1 MPKAK
6 EIRAKAR
13 EAMAGKWGR
22 FVGMNLL
29 YLVVLM
35 VIGLITAAP
44 LLGSV
49 GGLVDLAT
57 KAMAG
62 KTVTEKMYT
71 DVLASFIGTSALSSL
86 LSIAAMLIEVPLAY
100 ALIENIMKAK
110 RDNETTAT
118 YFLGRVFPSFGRAWK
133 VTLWQF
139 VKLIVPTI
147 LYMVGIMVAAL
158 VMGLLGGLGDAG
170 AVIGGIVYFV
180 AMVAIVIWYIGKV
193 LNLSL
198 SEYVAIDNPEITAKE
213 AVEKSI
219 ELMPGYRWKLI
230 CLGLSFIG
238 WAILCCFTLGI
249 GNLFLTPYMAVADV
263 VFYEEV
269 LKAHGQTTEK
279 EPVAEAPVAEP
290 VVETPVAEEPVVE
303 EQPTQE

>member
-62 KTVTEKMYT
+62 KTITEKMVT
-71 DVLASFIGTSALSSL
+71 DVLGSFIGTSALSSL

-133 VTLWQF
+133 VTLWQI

-147 LYMVGIMVAAL
+147 LYTIGIIVAAV
-158 VMGLLGGLGDAG
+158 VMGILTSLGDAG
-170 AVIGGIVYFV
+170 SVIGGLLYFV
-180 AMVAIVIWYIGKV
+180 AMVALVIWYLGKV

-279 EPVAEAPVAEP
+279 EPVVEAPVA
-290 VVETPVAEEPVVE
+290 EPVVE

>member
-62 KTVTEKMYT
+62 KTVTEKMVT

-100 ALIENIMKAK
+100 ALHLHM
-110 RDNETTAT
+110 
-118 YFLGRVFPSFGRAWK
+118 L
-133 VTLWQF
+133 
-139 VKLIVPTI
+139 
-147 LYMVGIMVAAL
+147 
-158 VMGLLGGLGDAG
+158 
-170 AVIGGIVYFV
+170 
-180 AMVAIVIWYIGKV
+180 
-193 LNLSL
+193 
-198 SEYVAIDNPEITAKE
+198 
-213 AVEKSI
+213 
-219 ELMPGYRWKLI
+219 
-230 CLGLSFIG
+230 
-238 WAILCCFTLGI
+238 
-249 GNLFLTPYMAVADV
+249 
-263 VFYEEV
+263 
-269 LKAHGQTTEK
+269 
-279 EPVAEAPVAEP
+279 
-290 VVETPVAEEPVVE
+290 
-303 EQPTQE
+303 

>member
-44 LLGSV
+44 LLGSL

-62 KTVTEKMYT
+62 KTIT
-71 DVLASFIGTSALSSL
+71 DAMVKSVLGGFVGTSVLSSL
-86 LSIAAMLIEVPLAY
+86 LSLAAMLIEVPLAY

-118 YFLGRVFPSFGRAWK
+118 YFLGRIFPSFGRAWK
-133 VTLWQF
+133 VTLWQI

-147 LYMVGIMVAAL
+147 LYTIGIIVAAV
-158 VMGLLGGLGDAG
+158 VMGILTSLGDAG
-170 AVIGGIVYFV
+170 AVIGGLLYFV
-180 AMVAIVIWYIGKV
+180 AMVALVIWYLGKA

-198 SEYVAIDNPEITAKE
+198 SEYVAIDTPEITAKE

-230 CLGLSFIG
+230 CLSLSFIG
-238 WAILCCFTLGI
+238 WAILCCFTFGI
-249 GNLFLTPYMAVADV
+249 GNLFLTPYMSVASV
-263 VFYEEV
+263 VFYEDV
-269 LKAHGQTTEK
+269 LKAHGQTVGT
-279 EPVAEAPVAEP
+279 APAAEP
-290 VVETPVAEEPVVE
+290 AAEPVVE
-303 EQPTQE
+303 EQSTQE

>member
-62 KTVTEKMYT
+62 KTITEKMVT
-71 DVLASFIGTSALSSL
+71 DVLGSFIGTSALSSL

-139 VKLIVPTI
+139 VKLIAPTI
-147 LYMVGIMVAAL
+147 LYIVGIMVAAL

-219 ELMPGYRWKLI
+219 ELMPGYRWKAI

>member
-44 LLGSV
+44 LLGSL

-62 KTVTEKMYT
+62 KTIT
-71 DVLASFIGTSALSSL
+71 DAMVKSVLGGFVGTSVLSSL
-86 LSIAAMLIEVPLAY
+86 LSLAAMLIEVPLAY

-118 YFLGRVFPSFGRAWK
+118 YFLGRIFPSFGRAWK
-133 VTLWQF
+133 VTLWQI

-147 LYMVGIMVAAL
+147 LYTIGIIVAAV
-158 VMGLLGGLGDAG
+158 VMGILTSLGDAG
-170 AVIGGIVYFV
+170 AVIGGLLYFV
-180 AMVAIVIWYIGKV
+180 AMVALVIWYLGKA

-198 SEYVAIDNPEITAKE
+198 SEYVAIDTPEITAKE

-230 CLGLSFIG
+230 CLSLSFIG
-238 WAILCCFTLGI
+238 WAILCCFTFGI
-249 GNLFLTPYMAVADV
+249 GNLFLTPYMSVASV

-269 LKAHGQTTEK
+269 LKAHGQTVGT
-279 EPVAEAPVAEP
+279 APAAEP
-290 VVETPVAEEPVVE
+290 AAEPVVE
-303 EQPTQE
+303 EQSTQE

>member
-62 KTVTEKMYT
+62 KTITEKMVT
-71 DVLASFIGTSALSSL
+71 DVLGSFIGTSALSSL

-133 VTLWQF
+133 VTLWQI

-147 LYMVGIMVAAL
+147 LYTIGIIVAAV
-158 VMGLLGGLGDAG
+158 VMGILTSLGDAG
-170 AVIGGIVYFV
+170 SVIGGLLYFV
-180 AMVAIVIWYIGKV
+180 AMVALVIWYLGKV

-279 EPVAEAPVAEP
+279 EPVAETPVAEP

>member
-29 YLVVLM
+29 YFVVLM
-35 VIGLITAAP
+35 VIGLITSAP
-44 LLGSV
+44 LLGSL

-62 KTVTEKMYT
+62 KTIT
-71 DVLASFIGTSALSSL
+71 DAMVKNVLGGFVGTSVLSSL
-86 LSIAAMLIEVPLAY
+86 LSLAAMLIEVPLAY

-118 YFLGRVFPSFGRAWK
+118 YFLGRIFPSFGRAWK
-133 VTLWQF
+133 VTLWQI

-147 LYMVGIMVAAL
+147 LYTIGIIVAAV
-158 VMGLLGGLGDAG
+158 VMGILTSLGDAG
-170 AVIGGIVYFV
+170 AVIGGLLYFV
-180 AMVAIVIWYIGKV
+180 AMVALVIWYLGKA

-230 CLGLSFIG
+230 CLSLSFIG
-238 WAILCCFTLGI
+238 WAILCCFTFGI

-269 LKAHGQTTEK
+269 LKAHGQTVGT
-279 EPVAEAPVAEP
+279 APAAEP
-290 VVETPVAEEPVVE
+290 AAEPVVE

>member
-44 LLGSV
+44 LLGSL

-62 KTVTEKMYT
+62 KTIT
-71 DVLASFIGTSALSSL
+71 DAMVKSVLGGFVGTSVLSSL
-86 LSIAAMLIEVPLAY
+86 LSLAAMLIEVPLAY

-118 YFLGRVFPSFGRAWK
+118 YFLGRIFPSFGRAWK
-133 VTLWQF
+133 VTLWQI

-147 LYMVGIMVAAL
+147 LYTIGIIVAAV
-158 VMGLLGGLGDAG
+158 VMGILTSLGDAG
-170 AVIGGIVYFV
+170 AVIGGLLYFV
-180 AMVAIVIWYIGKV
+180 AMVALVIWYLGKA

-230 CLGLSFIG
+230 CLSLSFIG
-238 WAILCCFTLGI
+238 WAILCCFTFGI
-249 GNLFLTPYMAVADV
+249 GNLFLTPYMSVASV

-269 LKAHGQTTEK
+269 LKAHGQTVGT
-279 EPVAEAPVAEP
+279 APAAEP
-290 VVETPVAEEPVVE
+290 AAEPVVE

>member
-44 LLGSV
+44 LLGSL

-62 KTVTEKMYT
+62 KTIT
-71 DVLASFIGTSALSSL
+71 DAMVKSVLGGFVGTSVLSSL
-86 LSIAAMLIEVPLAY
+86 LSLAAMLIEVPLAY

-118 YFLGRVFPSFGRAWK
+118 YFLGRIFPSFGRAWK
-133 VTLWQF
+133 VTLWQI

-147 LYMVGIMVAAL
+147 LYTIGIIVAAV
-158 VMGLLGGLGDAG
+158 VMGILTSLGDAG
-170 AVIGGIVYFV
+170 AVIGGLLYFV
-180 AMVAIVIWYIGKV
+180 AMVALVIWYLGKA

-230 CLGLSFIG
+230 CLSLSFIG
-238 WAILCCFTLGI
+238 WAILCCFTFGI
-249 GNLFLTPYMAVADV
+249 GNLFLTPYMSVASV

-269 LKAHGQTTEK
+269 LKAHGQTVGT
-279 EPVAEAPVAEP
+279 APAAEP
-290 VVETPVAEEPVVE
+290 AARGS
-303 EQPTQE
+303 

>member
-44 LLGSV
+44 LLGSL

-62 KTVTEKMYT
+62 KTIT
-71 DVLASFIGTSALSSL
+71 DAMVKSVLGSFVGTSVLSSL
-86 LSIAAMLIEVPLAY
+86 LSLAAMLIEVPLAY

-118 YFLGRVFPSFGRAWK
+118 YFLGRIFPSFGRAWK
-133 VTLWQF
+133 VTLWQI

-147 LYMVGIMVAAL
+147 LYTIGIIVAAV
-158 VMGLLGGLGDAG
+158 VMGILTSLGDAG
-170 AVIGGIVYFV
+170 AVIGGLVYFV
-180 AMVAIVIWYIGKV
+180 AMVALVIWYLGKA

-279 EPVAEAPVAEP
+279 EPVAETPVAEP

>member
-44 LLGSV
+44 LLGSL

-62 KTVTEKMYT
+62 KTVTDAMVRS
-71 DVLASFIGTSALSSL
+71 VLGGFVGTSVLSSL
-86 LSIAAMLIEVPLAY
+86 LSLAAMLIEVPLAY

-118 YFLGRVFPSFGRAWK
+118 YFLGRIFPSFGRAWK
-133 VTLWQF
+133 VTLWQI

-147 LYMVGIMVAAL
+147 LYTIGIIVAAV
-158 VMGLLGGLGDAG
+158 VMGILTSLGDAG
-170 AVIGGIVYFV
+170 AVIGGLLYFV
-180 AMVAIVIWYIGKV
+180 AMVALVIWYLGKA

-230 CLGLSFIG
+230 CLSLSFIG
-238 WAILCCFTLGI
+238 WAILCCFTFGI

-269 LKAHGQTTEK
+269 LKAHGQTVGTAPAA
-279 EPVAEAPVAEP
+279 EPVA
-290 VVETPVAEEPVVE
+290 EPVVE

>member
-44 LLGSV
+44 LLGSL

-62 KTVTEKMYT
+62 KTITDAMVTS
-71 DVLASFIGTSALSSL
+71 VLGGFVGTSVISSL
-86 LSIAAMLIEVPLAY
+86 LSLAAMLIEVPLAY

-118 YFLGRVFPSFGRAWK
+118 YFLGRIFPSFGRAWK
-133 VTLWQF
+133 VTLWQI

-147 LYMVGIMVAAL
+147 LYIIGIIVAAV
-158 VMGLLGGLGDAG
+158 VMGILTSLGDAG
-170 AVIGGIVYFV
+170 AVIGGLVYFV
-180 AMVAIVIWYIGKV
+180 AMVALVIWYLGKA

-198 SEYVAIDNPEITAKE
+198 SEYIAIDNPEITAKE

-230 CLGLSFIG
+230 CLSLSFIG
-238 WAILCCFTLGI
+238 WAILSACTLGI
-249 GNLFLTPYMAVADV
+249 GDLFLTPYMSVASV

-269 LKAHGQTTEK
+269 LKDHGQTTEK

>member
-44 LLGSV
+44 LLGSL

-62 KTVTEKMYT
+62 KTIT
-71 DVLASFIGTSALSSL
+71 DAMVKSVLGGFVGTSVLSSL
-86 LSIAAMLIEVPLAY
+86 LSLAAMLIEVPLAY

-118 YFLGRVFPSFGRAWK
+118 YFLGRIFPSFGRAWK
-133 VTLWQF
+133 VTLWQI

-147 LYMVGIMVAAL
+147 LYTIGIIVAAV
-158 VMGLLGGLGDAG
+158 VMGILTSLGDAG
-170 AVIGGIVYFV
+170 AVIGGLLYFV
-180 AMVAIVIWYIGKV
+180 AMVALVIWYLGKA

-230 CLGLSFIG
+230 CLSLSFIG
-238 WAILCCFTLGI
+238 WAILCCFTFGI
-249 GNLFLTPYMAVADV
+249 GNLFLTPYMSVASV

-269 LKAHGQTTEK
+269 LKAHGQTVGT
-279 EPVAEAPVAEP
+279 APAAEP
-290 VVETPVAEEPVVE
+290 AAEPVVE
-303 EQPTQE
+303 EQSTQE

>member
-44 LLGSV
+44 LLGSL

-62 KTVTEKMYT
+62 KTIT
-71 DVLASFIGTSALSSL
+71 DAMVKSVLGGFVGTSVLSSL
-86 LSIAAMLIEVPLAY
+86 LSLAAMLIEVPLAY

-118 YFLGRVFPSFGRAWK
+118 YFLGRIFPSFGRAWK
-133 VTLWQF
+133 VTLWQI

-147 LYMVGIMVAAL
+147 LYTIGIIVAAV
-158 VMGLLGGLGDAG
+158 VMGILTSLGDAG
-170 AVIGGIVYFV
+170 AVIGGLLYFV
-180 AMVAIVIWYIGKV
+180 AMVALVIWYLGKA

-249 GNLFLTPYMAVADV
+249 GNLFLTPYMSVASV

-269 LKAHGQTTEK
+269 LKAHGQTVGT
-279 EPVAEAPVAEP
+279 APAAEP
-290 VVETPVAEEPVVE
+290 AAEPVVE

>member
-44 LLGSV
+44 LLGSL

-62 KTVTEKMYT
+62 KTIT
-71 DVLASFIGTSALSSL
+71 DAMVKSVLGGFVGTSVLSSL
-86 LSIAAMLIEVPLAY
+86 LSLAAMLIEVPLAY

-118 YFLGRVFPSFGRAWK
+118 YFLGRIFPSFGRAWK
-133 VTLWQF
+133 VTLWQI

-147 LYMVGIMVAAL
+147 LYTIGIIVAAV
-158 VMGLLGGLGDAG
+158 VMGILTSLGDAG
-170 AVIGGIVYFV
+170 AVIGGLLYFV
-180 AMVAIVIWYIGKV
+180 AMVALVIWYLGKA

-230 CLGLSFIG
+230 CLSLSFIG

-249 GNLFLTPYMAVADV
+249 GNLFLTPYMSVASV

-269 LKAHGQTTEK
+269 LKAHGQTVGT
-279 EPVAEAPVAEP
+279 APAAEP
-290 VVETPVAEEPVVE
+290 AAEPVVE

>member
-44 LLGSV
+44 LLGSL

-62 KTVTEKMYT
+62 KTIT
-71 DVLASFIGTSALSSL
+71 DAMVKNVLGGFVGTSVLSSL
-86 LSIAAMLIEVPLAY
+86 LSLAAMLIEVPLAY

-110 RDNETTAT
+110 RDNETRAT
-118 YFLGRVFPSFGRAWK
+118 YFLGKIFPSFGRAWK
-133 VTLWQF
+133 VTLWQI

-147 LYMVGIMVAAL
+147 LYTIGIIVAAV
-158 VMGLLGGLGDAG
+158 VMGILTSLGDAG
-170 AVIGGIVYFV
+170 AVIGGLLYFV
-180 AMVAIVIWYIGKV
+180 AMVALVIWYLGKA

-230 CLGLSFIG
+230 CLSLSFIG

-269 LKAHGQTTEK
+269 LKAHGQTAEK

-290 VVETPVAEEPVVE
+290 VVE

>member
-62 KTVTEKMYT
+62 KTITEKMVT
-71 DVLASFIGTSALSSL
+71 DVLGSFIGTSALSSL

-139 VKLIVPTI
+139 VKL
-147 LYMVGIMVAAL
+147 
-158 VMGLLGGLGDAG
+158 
-170 AVIGGIVYFV
+170 
-180 AMVAIVIWYIGKV
+180 
-193 LNLSL
+193 
-198 SEYVAIDNPEITAKE
+198 
-213 AVEKSI
+213 
-219 ELMPGYRWKLI
+219 
-230 CLGLSFIG
+230 
-238 WAILCCFTLGI
+238 
-249 GNLFLTPYMAVADV
+249 
-263 VFYEEV
+263 
-269 LKAHGQTTEK
+269 
-279 EPVAEAPVAEP
+279 
-290 VVETPVAEEPVVE
+290 
-303 EQPTQE
+303 

>member
-62 KTVTEKMYT
+62 KTITEKMVT
-71 DVLASFIGTSALSSL
+71 DVLGSFIGTSALSSL

-118 YFLGRVFPSFGRAWK
+118 YFLGRIFPSFGRAWK
-133 VTLWQF
+133 VTLWQI

-147 LYMVGIMVAAL
+147 LYTIGIIVAAV
-158 VMGLLGGLGDAG
+158 VMGILTSLGDAG
-170 AVIGGIVYFV
+170 SVIGGLLYFV
-180 AMVAIVIWYIGKV
+180 AMVALVIWYLGKV

-279 EPVAEAPVAEP
+279 EPVVEAPVA
-290 VVETPVAEEPVVE
+290 EPVVE

>member
-35 VIGLITAAP
+35 VIGLITATP
-44 LLGSV
+44 LLGSL

-62 KTVTEKMYT
+62 KTIT
-71 DVLASFIGTSALSSL
+71 DATVKSVLGGFVGTSVLSSL
-86 LSIAAMLIEVPLAY
+86 LSLAAMLIEVPLAY

-118 YFLGRVFPSFGRAWK
+118 YFLGRIFPSFGRAWK
-133 VTLWQF
+133 VTLWQI

-147 LYMVGIMVAAL
+147 LYTIGIIVAAV
-158 VMGLLGGLGDAG
+158 VMGILTSLGDAG
-170 AVIGGIVYFV
+170 AVIGGLLYFV
-180 AMVAIVIWYIGKV
+180 AMVALVIWYLGKA

-230 CLGLSFIG
+230 CLSLSFIG

-279 EPVAEAPVAEP
+279 EPVVEAPVA
-290 VVETPVAEEPVVE
+290 EPVVE

>member
-44 LLGSV
+44 LLGSL

-62 KTVTEKMYT
+62 KTIT
-71 DVLASFIGTSALSSL
+71 DAMVKSVLGSFVGTSVLSSL
-86 LSIAAMLIEVPLAY
+86 LSLAAMLIEVPLAY

-118 YFLGRVFPSFGRAWK
+118 YFLGRIFPSFGRAWK
-133 VTLWQF
+133 VTLWQI

-147 LYMVGIMVAAL
+147 LYTIGIIVAAV
-158 VMGLLGGLGDAG
+158 VMGILTSLGDAG
-170 AVIGGIVYFV
+170 SVIGGLLYFV
-180 AMVAIVIWYIGKV
+180 AMVALVIWYLGKV

-279 EPVAEAPVAEP
+279 EPVVEAPVA
-290 VVETPVAEEPVVE
+290 EPVVE

>member
-44 LLGSV
+44 LLGSL

-62 KTVTEKMYT
+62 KTIT
-71 DVLASFIGTSALSSL
+71 DAMVKSVLGGFVGTSVLSSL
-86 LSIAAMLIEVPLAY
+86 LSLAAMLIEVPLAY

-118 YFLGRVFPSFGRAWK
+118 YFLGRIFPSFGRAWK
-133 VTLWQF
+133 VTLWQI

-147 LYMVGIMVAAL
+147 LYTIGIIVAAV
-158 VMGLLGGLGDAG
+158 VMGILTSLGDAG
-170 AVIGGIVYFV
+170 AVIGGLLYFV
-180 AMVAIVIWYIGKV
+180 AMVALVIWYLGKA

-230 CLGLSFIG
+230 CLSLSFIG

-279 EPVAEAPVAEP
+279 EPVVEAPVA
-290 VVETPVAEEPVVE
+290 EPVVE